1 MYINST
7 FSSGKTQSAPPETE
21 ARDLG
26 KSLSADQLRKHSD
39 SEVAARAANL
49 KSSGY
54 APAQSQVSACVS
66 VCDGTA

>member
-7 FSSGKTQSAPPETE
+7 FSSGKTQSAPSETE
-21 ARDLG
+21 TRDLG

-54 APAQSQVSACVS
+54 A
-66 VCDGTA
+66 T